1 MPVILG
7 PSSGP
12 GSTGVHNGTFVHQY
26 TPPSEPS
33 WAEVNAMNQRNQQSF
48 NNRNA
53 QSSSGTTQGHAA
65 SYSTPTPS
73 AQGSS
78 NTAYYNPKYAL
89 ASGSQVAFSNEAFA
103 NSLQP
108 GTTAFNSQTGQYVSR
123 GYNGGYTT
131 GDTNQQISQTN
142 TNTYAQQYGMSGN
155 TYSAGA
161 FNTASPFSQASQGA
175 ASSAAPATP
184 VKATVSAGKTTY
196 SLLPGYTMSI
206 NSASGQGIIT
216 NGVYT
221 YDATYA
227 YALAWQQRV
236 CCLSC
241 AYSCLYRSSRSC

>member
-12 GSTGVHNGTFVHQY
+12 GSTGVHNGTFVSHAGSGS
-26 TPPSEPS
+26 TGAS
-33 WAEVNAMNQRNQQSF
+33 WNQVAALNNARYNSANTGE
-48 NNRNA
+48 
-53 QSSSGTTQGHAA
+53 SGVATGYNGAGSTQGHAA
-65 SYSTPTPS
+65 SYSSSTPS

-78 NTAYYNPKYAL
+78 NTAFYNPKYAL
-89 ASGSQVAFSNEAFA
+89 ASGAQVAFSNEAFA

-142 TNTYAQQYGMSGN
+142 TNTYAQQYGMQGN
-155 TYSAGA
+155 TYATGA

-196 SLLPGYTMSI
+196 TLLLPE
-206 NSASGQGIIT
+206 
-216 NGVYT
+216 
-221 YDATYA
+221 
-227 YALAWQQRV
+227 LP
-236 CCLSC
+236 
-241 AYSCLYRSSRSC
+241 